1 MVVIYLRKRTNKTPN
16 QIEFERQLKRIN
28 RSIKKL
34 QQQGYVVDQRILGR
48 TDYTRYTKQAISR
61 LKQIKPATIRAA
73 SVHESPTGD
82 LISGTEYYKKQR
94 SEQAKKGWETR
105 RAKKKSAQAE
115 VDKTPTFTVKKYLI
129 DTLNNYFSDVADDTN
144 AKKILDNLSSAIN
157 SADSKLLY
165 DNENYIASTIAEIRS
180 IYDSDQ
186 EEAVKTAEDLSTF
199 ISRLKEN
206 TSLFDTVSSL
216 GYYDVDDGYSN
227 YNDYE

>member
-1 MVVIYLRKRTNKTPN
+1 MRKRTNKTPN

-48 TDYTRYTKQAISR
+48 TEYTRYTKQAISR

-73 SVHESPTGD
+73 SVHESPTGE

-105 RAKKKSAQAE
+105 RAKKKPATVE
-115 VDKTPTFTVKKYLI
+115 VDKTPTFTAKKYLI
-129 DTLNNYFSDVADDTN
+129 DSLNSYFSDVTGETN
-144 AKKILDNLSSAIN
+144 AKKILDNLSSAIE
-157 SADSKLLY
+157 SAESKLLY
-165 DNENYIASTIAEIRS
+165 DNENYIALRIAEIRS
-180 IYDSDQ
+180 IYGSEQ
-186 EEAVKTAEDLSTF
+186 EEALKMSEDLSAF
-199 ISRLKEN
+199 ISRLTEN
-206 TSLFDTVSSL
+206 TSLFDTISSL
-216 GYYDVDDGYSN
+216 GYYDGDDGYSN

>member
-94 SEQAKKGWETR
+94 SEQAKKGWQTR
-105 RAKKKSAQAE
+105 RAKKKPTPAE
-115 VDKTPTFTVKKYLI
+115 VDKVPSFTTKKYLI
-129 DTLNNYFSDVADDTN
+129 DTLNTYFSDVTGETSA
-144 AKKILDNLSSAIN
+144 KILDNLSTAIET
-157 SADSKLLY
+157 AESKLLY
-165 DNENYIASTIAEIRS
+165 DNENYIALRIAEIRS
-180 IYDSDQ
+180 IYGSDQ
-186 EEAVKTAEDLSTF
+186 EEALKMSEDLSTF

-206 TSLFDTVSSL
+206 TSLFDTISSL
-216 GYYDVDDGYSN
+216 GYYDGDDGYSN

>member
-48 TDYTRYTKQAISR
+48 TEYTRYTKQAISR
-61 LKQIKPATIRAA
+61 LKQIKPSTIRAA
-73 SVHESPTGD
+73 SVHESPTGE

-105 RAKKKSAQAE
+105 RAKKKPATVE
-115 VDKTPTFTVKKYLI
+115 VDKTPTFTAKKYLI
-129 DTLNNYFSDVADDTN
+129 DSLNSYFSDVTGETN
-144 AKKILDNLSSAIN
+144 AKKILDNLSSAIE
-157 SADSKLLY
+157 SAESKLLY
-165 DNENYIASTIAEIRS
+165 DNENYIALRIAEIRS
-180 IYDSDQ
+180 IYGSEQ
-186 EEAVKTAEDLSTF
+186 EEALKMSEDLSAF
-199 ISRLKEN
+199 ISRLTEN
-206 TSLFDTVSSL
+206 TSLFDTISSL
-216 GYYDVDDGYSN
+216 GYYDGDDGYSN

>member
-48 TDYTRYTKQAISR
+48 TEYTRYTKQAISR

-73 SVHESPTGD
+73 SVHESPTGE

-105 RAKKKSAQAE
+105 RAKKKPATVE
-115 VDKTPTFTVKKYLI
+115 VDKTPTFTAKKYLI
-129 DTLNNYFSDVADDTN
+129 DSLNSYFSDVTGETN
-144 AKKILDNLSSAIN
+144 AKKILDNLSSAIE
-157 SADSKLLY
+157 SAESKLLY
-165 DNENYIASTIAEIRS
+165 DNENYIALRIAEIRS
-180 IYDSDQ
+180 IYGSEQ
-186 EEAVKTAEDLSTF
+186 EEALKMSEDLSAF
-199 ISRLKEN
+199 ISRLTEN
-206 TSLFDTVSSL
+206 TSLFDTISSL
-216 GYYDVDDGYSN
+216 GYYDGDDGYSN